1 MNTITSSS
9 VILRKLGDDL
19 ILRRSTPADAD
30 ALAEF
35 NSKIHSDFGPD
46 TPDERIGAW
55 VRDLLTR
62 PHPSFDP
69 ADFTIV
75 EDTRTGKIVSSLNLI
90 PQTWAYAGIPF
101 GVARIEV
108 VGTHPDY
115 RRRGLVRAQFDEV
128 HTWSQARGH
137 RMQIITGIPNYYR
150 QFGYEMGLDLGGG
163 RVGSESQLPS
173 LKEGESER
181 FHLRPALESD
191 IPFIVQ
197 VNHHADR
204 RSLVTCPRDENI
216 WRYELLGVSPQNV
229 NRCEVRIIENS
240 SGESLGYLT
249 HPWYNWDNGVS
260 LFSYELKPGVAWMDV
275 TPAVARY
282 AWKTGQEYAA
292 NSGKPV
298 HSFGFWFGLSHPS
311 YEVLREGL
319 PRVRDPYAFYLR
331 LPDLPAFLCLIAP
344 ALEARLAASEL
355 AIGHSGKLRLNFYR
369 SGLELEFASGRLAG
383 VQAYDP
389 ASNQDGDAAFPDL
402 TFLQLLFGYRSFDEL
417 QLSFADSWDKNEEA
431 RVLINVLFPKQ
442 PSKVQPVA

>member
-9 VILRKLGDDL
+9 VILRQLGDDL
-19 ILRRSTPADAD
+19 ILRRSTPADVH

-55 VRDLLTR
+55 VCDLLTR
-62 PHPSFDP
+62 PHPTFDP

-128 HTWSQARGH
+128 HAWSQARGH

-173 LKEGESER
+173 LKEDESER
-181 FHLRPALESD
+181 YHLRLALEND

-204 RSLVTCPRDENI
+204 RSLVTCPRDEII

-229 NRCEVRIIENS
+229 NRCEVRIIETS

-249 HPWYNWDNGVS
+249 HPWFNWDNGVS

-292 NSGKPV
+292 ISGKPV

-311 YEVLREGL
+311 YDVFREGL

-331 LPDLPAFLCLIAP
+331 IPDLPAFLRLIAP
-344 ALEARLAASEL
+344 ALEARLATSEL
-355 AIGHSGKLRLNFYR
+355 VVGHTGKLRLNFYR
-369 SGLELEFASGRLAG
+369 RGLELEFASGQLTC

-389 ASNQDGDAAFPDL
+389 ASSQDGDVAFPDL

-417 QLSFADSWDKNEEA
+417 QLSFADCWDKNEEA
-431 RVLINVLFPKQ
+431 RVLINVLFPKL